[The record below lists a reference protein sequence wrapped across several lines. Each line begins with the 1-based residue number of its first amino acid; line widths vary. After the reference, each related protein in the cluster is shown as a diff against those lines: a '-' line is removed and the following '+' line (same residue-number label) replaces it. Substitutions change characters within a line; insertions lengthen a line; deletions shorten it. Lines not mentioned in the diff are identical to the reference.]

1 MELTTINR
9 AIAIA
14 LGDSITPNPV
24 NYFDDG
30 PQEARFIEL
39 ADRVIKELGLTQVLA
54 ELQEV
59 PLGDHSEARWRF
71 SVLQLWRFL
80 PPSQQ

>member
-1 MELTTINR
+1 MELKTINR

-14 LGDSITPNPV
+14 MGESIAPDPV

-30 PQEARFIEL
+30 PQEKRFIGW
-39 ADRVIKELGLTQVLA
+39 ADGLVKELGLTEDLA

-59 PLGDHSEARWRF
+59 PLGDHSEARWRV

-80 PPSQQ
+80 PPSQ